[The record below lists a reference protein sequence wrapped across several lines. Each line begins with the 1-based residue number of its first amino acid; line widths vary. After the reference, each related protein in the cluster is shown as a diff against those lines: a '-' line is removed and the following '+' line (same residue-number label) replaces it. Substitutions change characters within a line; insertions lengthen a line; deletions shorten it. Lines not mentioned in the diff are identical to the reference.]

1 MLEDVLLITD
11 KHRKAA
17 TVIVEE
23 ILKRRTDKY
32 DNRSQR
38 IYKG

>member
-17 TVIVEE
+17 ADIVEE
-23 ILKRRTDKY
+23 ILKRRTEKFMGNAAY
-32 DNRSQR
+32 L
-38 IYKG
+38 IH